1 MASSDSHIDQPQR
14 GHPKRTELPDVN
26 INTGAQ
32 RANVTLVDLQRRF
45 SSLTCNVCYTYR
57 FLLQHVAIAQS
68 LEYDTLVDFLSN
80 NFVPGFWA
88 ALINKYGARTL
99 AVKTKSSFNVAVCCP
114 IPLYS
119 RYIFISLDTI
129 LYHKE
134 EMNVEHSPSSARDVD
149 RRLTSRGRF
158 KATSEWSI
166 CSICSDDVALKIVQV

>member
-1 MASSDSHIDQPQR
+1 MLHWSICSDDFHHWI
-14 GHPKRTELPDVN
+14 
-26 INTGAQ
+26 AM
-32 RANVTLVDLQRRF
+32 NVTLIDFCCNTLQSHRVLSTMHLSIF
-45 SSLTCNVCYTYR
+45 
-57 FLLQHVAIAQS
+57 
-68 LEYDTLVDFLSN
+68 DLSN

-88 ALINKYGARTL
+88 ALINKCGAWTL
-99 AVKTKSSFNVAVCCP
+99 AAKTKSSFSVGVCCP

-119 RYIFISLDTI
+119 RYIFISLLTI